1 MIEAAITAAR
11 VAGGILVCIYLG
23 EFAGVIITEGVDA
36 FKRWRTKRKEER
48 DALLGAAYRCP
59 PPPPPY
65 RPTAP
70 VTTPPPDKG
79 SDVQPPARWT
89 DPQDEP
95 PPQGCTA
102 EERAEILAAL
112 EGLVHTYYISPCK
125 ICTNRA
131 VDGTQY
137 PCACCRDG
145 QYFISKWR
153 RDGEIIPDPKHWYP
167 K

>member
-11 VAGGILVCIYLG
+11 LC
-23 EFAGVIITEGVDA
+23 
-36 FKRWRTKRKEER
+36 
-48 DALLGAAYRCP
+48 GAAALCVYFARIAGKMIVESLDELRRRREKREKERLEQEWRRMRP
-59 PPPPPY
+59 PPPPPQY
-65 RPTAP
+65 
-70 VTTPPPDKG
+70 
-79 SDVQPPARWT
+79 QP
-89 DPQDEP
+89 DPQIEP

-131 VDGTQY
+131 VDSTQY

-145 QYFISKWR
+145 QYFIAKWR